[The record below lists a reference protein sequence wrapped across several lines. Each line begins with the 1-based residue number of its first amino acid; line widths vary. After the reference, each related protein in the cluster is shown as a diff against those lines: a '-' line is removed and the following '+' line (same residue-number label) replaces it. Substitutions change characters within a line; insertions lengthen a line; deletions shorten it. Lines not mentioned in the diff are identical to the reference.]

1 MNRQPDPAAART
13 LAHQA
18 FDDEAVFDNL
28 VAQGAVES
36 SLRDPAFR
44 AMLAAREHRKYRLIL
59 AAGAAVAAAAG
70 LLTFFVLRP
79 AAHPIQQPV
88 QQVRVI
94 PNVLLSSD
102 LNSAAS
108 PNAPVFRGSDTASRP
123 PRSDGTITS
132 VEDGIATVNLGSLD
146 GVAKGTELEAGRGHI
161 VISTVFRDRS
171 RGKLVAGAVA
181 AKDPVRVPNAVH
193 LNAILQQVDALAASG
208 NLQMAR
214 DVARNALTTGTPGET
229 RRLLEKLAA
238 LDYQAGAP
246 DAARERYE
254 VAVNNFDQPPSASSA
269 ERAAT
274 LANYGA
280 LALLNGD
287 QQRAADLLR
296 KALPLATDPAL
307 RSQISTNL
315 GVAQRP

>member
-1 MNRQPDPAAART
+1 MNRQPDPAAARA

-18 FDDEAVFDNL
+18 FDDEAVFDTL
-28 VAQGAVES
+28 VAEGAVES

-44 AMLAAREHRKYRLIL
+44 AALAARERRKYWLVPT
-59 AAGAAVAAAAG
+59 AGAAVGAAAT

-79 AAHPIQQPV
+79 SPHPIQHRV

-102 LNSAAS
+102 LKPAVS
-108 PNAPVFRGSDTASRP
+108 PNAPVFRGSDAASRP

-146 GVAKGTELEAGRGHI
+146 GLAKGTELEAAHGHI
-161 VISTVFRDRS
+161 VITTVFRDRS
-171 RGKLVAGAVA
+171 RGRLVAGAA
-181 AKDPVRVPNAVH
+181 AANDPVRVPNAVH
-193 LNAILQQVDALAASG
+193 LSAILEQVDALAASG
-208 NLQMAR
+208 NLQTAR
-214 DVARNALTTGTPGET
+214 DVARNALTIGTSGET
-229 RRLLEKLAA
+229 RQLLEKLAA

-254 VAVNNFDQPPSASSA
+254 VAVNNFDQPPSASPA

-287 QQRAADLLR
+287 QRRAEDLLQ
-296 KALPLATDPAL
+296 KALPLASDPAL
-307 RSQISTNL
+307 RSQISANL
-315 GVAQRP
+315 AVAHRP